1 MEVLLEIKKAQ
12 NGDKQ
17 AFCRV
22 IENVERKLY
31 IIARSRLTNTEDIK
45 DAMQDAI
52 MYAYINIKKLKE
64 VEKFNAWIVKILINS
79 CNKIYNQKKINI
91 FSYSEFD
98 ENKFKY
104 ESDLIDLENN
114 MNFFNIIDFLDVQE
128 KTLITMYY
136 LDEYTTK
143 EISEILD
150 INESTLRS
158 KLSSIRN
165 KIKIHLGKENK

>member
-1 MEVLLEIKKAQ
+1 MEVLLDIKKAQ
-12 NGDKQ
+12 KGDKQ

-22 IENVERKLY
+22 IENIQRKLY
-31 IIARSRLTNTEDIK
+31 IIARSRLSNAEDIK
-45 DAMQDAI
+45 DAMQDTI

-64 VEKFNAWIVKILINS
+64 VEKFNAWITKILINS

-91 FSYSEFD
+91 LSYSEFD

-104 ESDLIDLENN
+104 ESDFIDLENN

>member
-31 IIARSRLTNTEDIK
+31 IIARSRLTNIEDIK
-45 DAMQDAI
+45 DAMQDTI

>member
-165 KIKIHLGKENK
+165 KIKMHLGKENK

>member
-31 IIARSRLTNTEDIK
+31 IIARSRLTNIEDIK
-45 DAMQDAI
+45 DAMQDTI

-91 FSYSEFD
+91 LSYSEFY

-104 ESDLIDLENN
+104 LSDLIDLENN

>member
-1 MEVLLEIKKAQ
+1 MEVLLDVKKAQ

-91 FSYSEFD
+91 LSYSEFD

-104 ESDLIDLENN
+104 ESDFIDLENN
-114 MNFFNIIDFLDVQE
+114 MNFFNIIDFLDLQE

>member
-64 VEKFNAWIVKILINS
+64 VKKFNAWIVKILINS

-91 FSYSEFD
+91 LSYSEFD

-104 ESDLIDLENN
+104 ESDFIDLENN

>member
-22 IENVERKLY
+22 IENVERRLY

-64 VEKFNAWIVKILINS
+64 VKKFNAWIVKILINS

-91 FSYSEFD
+91 LSYSEFD

-104 ESDLIDLENN
+104 ESDFIDLENN

>member
-1 MEVLLEIKKAQ
+1 MEVLLDVKKAQ

-31 IIARSRLTNTEDIK
+31 IIARSRLTNIEDIK
-45 DAMQDAI
+45 DAMQDTI

-91 FSYSEFD
+91 LSYSEFD

-104 ESDLIDLENN
+104 ESDFIDLENN

>member
-12 NGDKQ
+12 NGNKQ

>member
-91 FSYSEFD
+91 LSYSEFD

>member
-98 ENKFKY
+98 ENKFNY
-104 ESDLIDLENN
+104 ESDLIDLENH
-114 MNFFNIIDFLDVQE
+114 MNFFKIIDFLDVQE

>member
-17 AFCRV
+17 ALCRV

>member
-1 MEVLLEIKKAQ
+1 MEVLLDVKKAQ

>member
-1 MEVLLEIKKAQ
+1 MEVLLDVKKAQ

-31 IIARSRLTNTEDIK
+31 IIARSRLTNIEDIK

-91 FSYSEFD
+91 LSYSEFD

-104 ESDLIDLENN
+104 ESDFIDLENN

>member
-45 DAMQDAI
+45 DAIQDAI

-91 FSYSEFD
+91 LSYSEFD

-104 ESDLIDLENN
+104 ESDFIDLENN

>member
-17 AFCRV
+17 AFCSV

-104 ESDLIDLENN
+104 ESDFIDLENN

-165 KIKIHLGKENK
+165 KIKMHLGKENK

>member
-45 DAMQDAI
+45 DAMQDAS

>member
-12 NGDKQ
+12 NGNKQ

-45 DAMQDAI
+45 DAMQDAS

>member
-1 MEVLLEIKKAQ
+1 MEVLLDVKKAQ

-31 IIARSRLTNTEDIK
+31 IIARSRLTNIEDIK
-45 DAMQDAI
+45 DAMQDTI

-104 ESDLIDLENN
+104 ESDFIDLENN

>member
-91 FSYSEFD
+91 LSYSEFD

-104 ESDLIDLENN
+104 ESDFIDLENN

>member
-1 MEVLLEIKKAQ
+1 MEVFLEIKKAQ

>member
-17 AFCRV
+17 AFCSV

-31 IIARSRLTNTEDIK
+31 IIARSRLTNIEDIK
-45 DAMQDAI
+45 DAMQDTI

-91 FSYSEFD
+91 LSYSEFD

>member
-31 IIARSRLTNTEDIK
+31 IIARSSLTNTEDIK

>member
-17 AFCRV
+17 AFCRA

-104 ESDLIDLENN
+104 ESDFIDLENN

>member
-17 AFCRV
+17 AFCSV

-91 FSYSEFD
+91 LSYSEFD

-104 ESDLIDLENN
+104 ESDFIDLENN

>member
-45 DAMQDAI
+45 DAIQDAI

-64 VEKFNAWIVKILINS
+64 VEKFNAWIAKILINS

-104 ESDLIDLENN
+104 ESDFIDLENN

>member
-45 DAMQDAI
+45 DAIQDAI

-64 VEKFNAWIVKILINS
+64 VEKFNAWIAKILINS
-79 CNKIYNQKKINI
+79 CNKIYNQNKTHI

-104 ESDLIDLENN
+104 ESDFIDLENN

-165 KIKIHLGKENK
+165 KIKVHLGKENK

>member
-17 AFCRV
+17 AFCSV

-31 IIARSRLTNTEDIK
+31 IIARSRLTNIEDIK
-45 DAMQDAI
+45 DAMQDTI

-91 FSYSEFD
+91 LSYSEFD

-104 ESDLIDLENN
+104 ESDFIDLENN

>member
-1 MEVLLEIKKAQ
+1 MEVFLEIKKAQ
-12 NGDKQ
+12 NGNKQ

>member
-17 AFCRV
+17 AFCSV

-91 FSYSEFD
+91 LSYSEFD

-104 ESDLIDLENN
+104 ESDFIDLENN

-128 KTLITMYY
+128 KTLIAMYY

>member
-64 VEKFNAWIVKILINS
+64 VEKFNAWITKILINS

-91 FSYSEFD
+91 LSYSEFD

-104 ESDLIDLENN
+104 ESDFIDLENN

>member
-1 MEVLLEIKKAQ
+1 MEVFLEIKKAQ

-31 IIARSRLTNTEDIK
+31 IIARSRLTNIEDIK
-45 DAMQDAI
+45 DAMQDTI

-91 FSYSEFD
+91 LSYSEFD

-104 ESDLIDLENN
+104 ESDFINFENN

-128 KTLITMYY
+128 RTLIAMYY

>member
-31 IIARSRLTNTEDIK
+31 IIARSRLTNIEDIK

-104 ESDLIDLENN
+104 ESDFINFENN

-128 KTLITMYY
+128 RTLIAMYY

>member
-17 AFCRV
+17 AFCSV

>member
-12 NGDKQ
+12 NRDKQ

>member
-91 FSYSEFD
+91 FSYSESD

>member
-1 MEVLLEIKKAQ
+1 MLNEK
-12 NGDKQ
+12 G
-17 AFCRV
+17 
-22 IENVERKLY
+22 NV
-31 IIARSRLTNTEDIK
+31 
-45 DAMQDAI
+45 
-52 MYAYINIKKLKE
+52 
-64 VEKFNAWIVKILINS
+64 
-79 CNKIYNQKKINI
+79 
-91 FSYSEFD
+91 
-98 ENKFKY
+98 
-104 ESDLIDLENN
+104 NN

>member
-17 AFCRV
+17 AFCSV

-114 MNFFNIIDFLDVQE
+114 MNFFNIIDFLDVKE